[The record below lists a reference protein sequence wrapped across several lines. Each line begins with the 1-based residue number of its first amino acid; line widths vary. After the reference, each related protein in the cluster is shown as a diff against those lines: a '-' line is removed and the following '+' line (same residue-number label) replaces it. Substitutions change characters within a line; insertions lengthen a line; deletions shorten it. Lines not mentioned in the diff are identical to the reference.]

1 MLKIL
6 FIIFIVD
13 SCIPLLSY
21 LYGYK
26 NGNSIKEFNNKY
38 LSNDYIFNKYIFS
51 VPNFKDSFLTNGFI
65 FKIIYS
71 SYYNLY
77 LSFKYPRIDDNII
90 NYLDDIESY
99 IETKNLKGYAHLGF
113 TTSLLK
119 SYK

>member
-1 MLKIL
+1 MYEIL
-6 FIIFIVD
+6 LCIFLVD
-13 SCIPLLSY
+13 TFIPLMSFT
-21 LYGYK
+21 YGYK
-26 NGNSIKEFNNKY
+26 HGNSIKEFNNKY
-38 LSNDYIFNKYIFS
+38 LSNDHIFNKYIFS
-51 VPNFKDSFLTNGFI
+51 VPNFKDPFLTNGFI

-71 SYYNLY
+71 SYYNLF
-77 LSFKYPRIDDNII
+77 LLNKYPRIDDNII